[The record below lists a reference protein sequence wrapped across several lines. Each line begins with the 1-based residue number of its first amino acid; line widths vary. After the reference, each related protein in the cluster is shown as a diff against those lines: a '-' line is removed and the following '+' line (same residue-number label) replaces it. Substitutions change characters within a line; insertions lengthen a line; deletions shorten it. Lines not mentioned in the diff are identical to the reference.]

1 MKKFFLMLMALMLA
15 LTTLTA
21 FAEEET
27 LIPSPEAESTPVQIE
42 GFVMDVTDEMILML
56 TGDGRELRGEDAL
69 LPQGRKRRA
78 GLSLCAIRFHLG
90 EGAQVSTTADGLGA
104 ILRLPGGPLWQF
116 RCRGGA
122 LVVEDCVW
130 IDADGRPVATQQL
143 MITGEAAAGGA
154 SVSWALKKA

>member
-1 MKKFFLMLMALMLA
+1 M
-15 LTTLTA
+15 
-21 FAEEET
+21 
-27 LIPSPEAESTPVQIE
+27 
-42 GFVMDVTDEMILML
+42 
-56 TGDGRELRGEDAL
+56 
-69 LPQGRKRRA
+69 PQGRKRRA
-78 GLSLCAIRFHLG
+78 GLSLFAIRFHLG
-90 EGAQVSTTADGLGA
+90 EGVQVSPTADGLGA

-122 LVVEDCVW
+122 LVVEDSVW